1 MNNTNK
7 DVDAKSRP
15 LWQVGYQYYDMVRIQ
30 DFIEALQKL
39 FDLKGTKQ

>member
-15 LWQVGYQYYDMVRIQ
+15 LWQADYQHYEKVTIQ
-30 DFIEALQKL
+30 DVINYLTQIFQ
-39 FDLKGTKQ
+39 TQRTT